1 VSSFFDFRALVSKK
15 VIVSILDSWS
25 SFISF
30 ELDYCYRCGYNG
42 ATMMILIFG
51 AQAF

>member
-1 VSSFFDFRALVSKK
+1 VSFFFDFGVLVSQK

-25 SFISF
+25 SFTPF

-42 ATMMILIFG
+42 ATMMILTFG

>member
-1 VSSFFDFRALVSKK
+1 VSSFFDFGVLVSQK

-25 SFISF
+25 SVISF
-30 ELDYCYRCGYNG
+30 ELHYWYRCGYNG

>member
-1 VSSFFDFRALVSKK
+1 VSFFFDFGVLLSQK
-15 VIVSILDSWS
+15 VIFSILDSWS

-42 ATMMILIFG
+42 ATMMMLIFG

>member
-1 VSSFFDFRALVSKK
+1 VSSFFDFGVLVSQK

-30 ELDYCYRCGYNG
+30 ELDYCYRCGYNA